1 MNTARPEPLDAEGPA
16 SSSQII
22 AAAWAAFPVPSEAS
36 SSQGAHSSASTA
48 PAVRVPRLVEGLRR
62 SIAPEL
68 GQATDARRRGSAGA
82 IETTAAHA
90 ILDILEAEGVRFVFG
105 VPGGPLTGLFEAMHE
120 RGSIR
125 LVLAK
130 NEIGAA
136 FMAAAAARVTRSL
149 AVCCATSG
157 PGATNALTGIASAF
171 TDSLPVLLLTG
182 QVARFVFGKGAIQES
197 SVHGIDVVDLFRPV
211 TKLSAMLPDVSRTP
225 DILRM
230 AIRTALSGRHGPV
243 HISMPAD
250 IISRPVRYEPLQPRA
265 YRPIGAAS
273 IDPDA
278 IDAAARILASAKR
291 PCVLAGYG
299 VSRSNAYDVLLDFA
313 HTLGCPVATSPKGK
327 GVFPED
333 DPLALGVLGFGGQG
347 QVERLL
353 ASGAPDALVI
363 VGSSLNE
370 FVTNAW
376 TVDVHQETARIHI
389 DIEGESIGRNYPIDV
404 ALVGDARATL
414 KELLAR
420 VRALGAPSRRG
431 VPWKGL
437 SNAPPPVASPSSVDQ
452 EQLGPEA
459 VIKELR
465 DAMDDET
472 MLFVDNGSAIVW
484 ATHFFEARR
493 PDTYFIDLGLSCMG
507 SAVAGVIGAAIAARE
522 SEVRPKAGRHPE
534 GAQAEV
540 RPKAGRHPEGAV
552 PEGDRL
558 QPRPRR
564 AVALVGD
571 AAFAMLGSEVHTAVE
586 ERLPVVWVVLNNG
599 GHGMVHHGDKLMKGK
614 DLGVSLFRTPIDCAG
629 WATALG
635 ATGVRAETPAEFRSA
650 IREALR
656 ADGPVVIDAVV
667 DPTEVPPTLGRR
679 VEALRVFFGSRNAGQ
694 E

>member
-1 MNTARPEPLDAEGPA
+1 
-16 SSSQII
+16 
-22 AAAWAAFPVPSEAS
+22 VPSAGPSSGRKAS
-36 SSQGAHSSASTA
+36 ATIP
-48 PAVRVPRLVEGLRR
+48 PAARVPRLLEGHRR

-68 GQATDARRRGSAGA
+68 GVATDARRRGSAAA

-136 FMAAAAARVTRSL
+136 FMAAASARVTRSL

-171 TDSLPVLLLTG
+171 SDSLPVLLLTG

-230 AIRTALSGRHGPV
+230 AIRSALSGRHGPV
-243 HISMPAD
+243 HLSMPAD
-250 IISRPVRYEPLQPRA
+250 IISRPVRYEPLEPRA
-265 YRPIGAAS
+265 YRPVAAVS
-273 IDPDA
+273 VDRDGIE
-278 IDAAARILASAKR
+278 AAARILVSAKR

-347 QVERLL
+347 QVEKLL
-353 ASGAPDALVI
+353 ASGVPDALVI

-376 TVDVHQETARIHI
+376 TVDVHPETARIHI
-389 DIEGESIGRNYPIDV
+389 DIEGEAIGRNYPVDV

-414 KELLAR
+414 SELLAR
-420 VRALGAPSRRG
+420 VRAVGAPSRRG

-437 SNAPPPVASPSSVDQ
+437 SNAPPPVAAPVSIDDRP
-452 EQLGPEA
+452 LGAEA

-484 ATHFFEARR
+484 ATHFFEVRR

-522 SEVRPKAGRHPE
+522 AE
-534 GAQAEV
+534 GERASA
-540 RPKAGRHPEGAV
+540 
-552 PEGDRL
+552 
-558 QPRPRR
+558 RPRR

-614 DLGVSLFRTPIDCAG
+614 DLGVALFRTPIDCAA
-629 WATALG
+629 WAAALG
-635 ATGVRAETPAEFRSA
+635 ATGVRAETPAAFRRA
-650 IREALR
+650 IRDALR
-656 ADGPVVIDAVV
+656 TDGPVVVDAVV
-667 DPTEVPPTLGRR
+667 DPDEVPPTLERR
-679 VEALRVFFGSRNAGQ
+679 VEALAQFFGSRDARRD
-694 E
+694 

>member
-1 MNTARPEPLDAEGPA
+1 MNTARPEPCDAEGPA
-16 SSSQII
+16 SSSQPI
-22 AAAWAAFPVPSEAS
+22 AAAPVALSGLRRS
-36 SSQGAHSSASTA
+36 IA
-48 PAVRVPRLVEGLRR
+48 PGLRR

-68 GQATDARRRGSAGA
+68 GLATDARRRGSAAA

-265 YRPIGAAS
+265 YRPIAAAS
-273 IDPDA
+273 IDPEA

-299 VSRSNAYDVLLDFA
+299 VSRSNAYDALLDFA

-327 GVFPED
+327 GVFPEN

-353 ASGAPDALVI
+353 ASGAPDVLVV

-376 TVDVHQETARIHI
+376 TVDVHPETARIHI
-389 DIEGESIGRNYPIDV
+389 DIEGESIGKNYPIDV

-414 KELLAR
+414 EALLAR

-431 VPWKGL
+431 LLWKGL
-437 SNAPPPVASPSSVDQ
+437 SNAPPPVASPISID
-452 EQLGPEA
+452 EERLGPEA

-522 SEVRPKAGRHPE
+522 M
-534 GAQAEV
+534 
-540 RPKAGRHPEGAV
+540 
-552 PEGDRL
+552 EGDAVR
-558 QPRPRR
+558 PRPRR

-586 ERLPVVWVVLNNG
+586 EDLPVVWVVLNNA

-614 DLGVSLFRTPIDCAG
+614 DLGVSLFRTPIDCAA
-629 WATALG
+629 WARALG

-650 IREALR
+650 IRDALR
-656 ADGPVVIDAVV
+656 ADGPVVVDAVV
-667 DPTEVPPTLGRR
+667 DPAEVPPTLVRR
-679 VEALRVFFGSRNAGQ
+679 VEALRAFFGSRDPSH

>member
-1 MNTARPEPLDAEGPA
+1 MKTARPKPGDSDDLGKHKH
-16 SSSQII
+16 SQTIPV
-22 AAAWAAFPVPSEAS
+22 AAAVPGS
-36 SSQGAHSSASTA
+36 
-48 PAVRVPRLVEGLRR
+48 PATQARPRSV
-62 SIAPEL
+62 APEVGL
-68 GQATDARRRGSAGA
+68 ATGARRRGSAAA

-90 ILDILEAEGVRFVFG
+90 ILDILEAEGVRSVFG
-105 VPGGPLTGLFEAMHE
+105 VPGGPLTALFEAMQE
-120 RGSIR
+120 RGTIR

-130 NEIGAA
+130 HELGAA
-136 FMAAAAARVTRSL
+136 FMAAASARVTRGL

-225 DILRM
+225 DIVRM
-230 AIRTALSGRHGPV
+230 AIRSALSGRHGPV
-243 HISMPAD
+243 HLSMPAD
-250 IISRPVRYEPLQPRA
+250 ILSRPVRYEPLEPRV
-265 YRPIGAAS
+265 YRPVAAVS
-273 IDPDA
+273 IDRDA
-278 IDAAARILASAKR
+278 IAAAAKLLASAKR

-299 VSRSNAYDVLLDFA
+299 VARSNAYEALFDFA
-313 HTLGCPVATSPKGK
+313 HTLGAPVATSPKGK

-353 ASGAPDALVI
+353 ASGTPDALVI

-376 TVDVHQETARIHI
+376 TIDMHPETARIQI
-389 DIEGESIGRNYPIDV
+389 DIEGESIGKNYPVDV

-414 KELLAR
+414 TELLAEIR
-420 VRALGAPSRRG
+420 SLGVHSREG

-437 SNAPPPVASPSSVDQ
+437 SNAPPPVGAPNSYEHEP
-452 EQLGPEA
+452 LGSEA

-493 PDTYFIDLGLSCMG
+493 PDTYFIDLGLACMG
-507 SAVAGVIGAAIAARE
+507 SAVAGVIGAVIAARE
-522 SEVRPKAGRHPE
+522 SGGERSGT
-534 GAQAEV
+534 
-540 RPKAGRHPEGAV
+540 
-552 PEGDRL
+552 RL
-558 QPRPRR
+558 QR

-571 AAFAMLGSEVHTAVE
+571 AAFAMLGAEVHTAVE
-586 ERLPVVWVVLNNG
+586 ERLPIVWVVLNNG
-599 GHGMVHHGDKLMKGK
+599 GHGMVHHGDQLMKGK
-614 DLGVSLFRTPIDCAG
+614 DLGVALFRTPIDCAM

-635 ATGVRAETPAEFRSA
+635 ATGMRAETPAEFRGA
-650 IREALR
+650 IRDALR
-656 ADGPVVIDAVV
+656 ADGPVVLDAIV
-667 DPTEVPPTLGRR
+667 DPTEVPPTLERR
-679 VEALRVFFGSRNAGQ
+679 VEALAQFFGSRGGRG